1 MKTDEVV
8 VDENED
14 EKKSPVI
21 KKAAVEERKTYNV
34 NDITIN
40 KMLQQIKEYK
50 DKDDIAKVNKEKMNE
65 KNEQQYL
72 LQNI

>member
-21 KKAAVEERKTYNV
+21 KKAAVEEYKTYNV

-40 KMLQQIKEYK
+40 EMLQQIKEYK
-50 DKDDIAKVNKEKMNE
+50 NKDDIAKANKKKAN
-65 KNEQQYL
+65 KKKHQHL
-72 LQNI
+72 L